1 MLNKKMETALNQQI
15 IKEFYASSSYLS
27 MASWAETKSLRGCA
41 SFFNAQSQEE
51 RGHMQKLVQYINQ
64 SGGHALVPAVQ
75 EPPAQYNSLADL
87 FETSLKQETDVTQ
100 AVHKLVDLAL
110 TAKDY
115 ASFHF
120 LQWYVGEQHEEEN
133 LFRTILDLIK
143 MGGADG
149 KNLLLVDREIGQIR
163 QQK

>member
-1 MLNKKMETALNQQI
+1 M
-15 IKEFYASSSYLS
+15 
-27 MASWAETKSLRGCA
+27 
-41 SFFNAQSQEE
+41 
-51 RGHMQKLVQYINQ
+51 
-64 SGGHALVPAVQ
+64 VPAVK
-75 EPPAQYNSLADL
+75 EPPSQYNSLAEL

-100 AVHKLVDLAL
+100 AIHKLVDLAL
-110 TAKDY
+110 TVKDY

-120 LQWYVGEQHEEEN
+120 LQWYVDEQQEEEN